1 MYKCNN
7 CKKTFEFNSLYIR
20 HKSKKIGCKTLIID
34 YDLLIQTN
42 ENKIQNIKTKIH
54 DLKTKIT
61 STITNSLITKTNCLF
76 CNKIFKT
83 KGNLNRHINT
93 SCIEK
98 NQIINEEN
106 TLQEELNKLEEE
118 KNILEKDNK
127 EQNKIIEQTREQEMM
142 NEIKQL
148 RNDMAKLL
156 EKQLK
161 PIQNIT
167 KNTTNNTINQTNNVI
182 MINNFGNEDLSHI
195 TLQDYKQYLNTYFK
209 GFIKYIEKVH
219 FDDNVPENHNICIT
233 NLKSKDIKVYE
244 GDKWVAKPKTD
255 VIDKLLRKKLNTLI
269 DKCEELEETDQIN
282 DKVVDKF
289 AEFQINYMDDS
300 AKKTTKNDV
309 VLMIYNNKDKV
320 KDKVKVK

>member
-1 MYKCNN
+1 MSKCEKCDKEFKYKYLLKRHHESKFPCNSSN
-7 CKKTFEFNSLYIR
+7 KLLILHNNKIKEFDIQIQELDD
-20 HKSKKIGCKTLIID
+20 KITLI
-34 YDLLIQTN
+34 
-42 ENKIQNIKTKIH
+42 ENKINNINTKS
-54 DLKTKIT
+54 LKKLNI
-61 STITNSLITKTNCLF
+61 CLF
-76 CNKIFKT
+76 CNKTFLNKT
-83 KGNLNRHINT
+83 NMTRHIDK
-93 SCIEK
+93 SCVKKKELLKEQNIILDEKNNIIIEK
-98 NQIINEEN
+98 N
-106 TLQEELNKLEEE
+106 KLIEE
-118 KNILEKDNK
+118 KK
-127 EQNKIIEQTREQEMM
+127 EQEMM

-148 RNDMAKLL
+148 RSDMAKLL

-167 KNTTNNTINQTNNVI
+167 NNTTNNTINQTNNVI